1 MNTRKT
7 GSYYEKVAG
16 AFLEKK
22 GYQIWEY
29 NFHCPYAEI
38 DIVARDGEYLVF
50 CEVKYRC
57 HAEEAQPLEAVDRK
71 KQKRIS
77 RAALFYITQRGYA
90 DIPCRFDVIGITEKE
105 IILVQNAF
113 DYVGE

>member
-7 GSYYEKVAG
+7 GSYYEKAAG

-22 GYQIWEY
+22 GYQIREY
-29 NFHCPYAEI
+29 NFRCRYGEI
-38 DIVARDGEYLVF
+38 DIVAQEGEYLVF

-57 HAEEAQPLEAVDRK
+57 HAEETQPLEAVDLR

-77 RAALFYITQRGYA
+77 RAALFYITQRGHT
-90 DIPCRFDVIGITEKE
+90 DILCRFDVIGITEKE
-105 IILVQNAF
+105 IVLIQNAF
-113 DYVGE
+113 DYIGQ